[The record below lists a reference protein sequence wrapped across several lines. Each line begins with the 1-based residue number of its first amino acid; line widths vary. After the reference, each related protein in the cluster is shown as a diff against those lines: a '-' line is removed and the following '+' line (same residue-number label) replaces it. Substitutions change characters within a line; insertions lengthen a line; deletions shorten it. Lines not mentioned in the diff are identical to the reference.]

1 MDPSASS
8 DRRPYAATGGAL
20 LAASPVPWAL
30 LAWGHPVAASP
41 WWSGVALAS
50 GVGLAVAGLLIGGRP
65 RVGRNLAAVSALLAP
80 TTAVQRFLDSPAL
93 ALTLALALLIVLGSL
108 LQLGSPLLGGSL
120 RRTARAAGRVRG
132 SAIVAATLWLFV
144 TIGIGRTGE
153 EALWAAVASS
163 GIAAVNG
170 ARWLLRGSST
180 HTARRR
186 LVATFLSAALVLALL
201 SSYSAWELAACGA
214 VYAMLTA
221 VFGPRAEHAE
231 ADAREWWRTLFEHPE
246 RMLVVTFATVAAI
259 GAVALVLPHAA
270 AAGSEVAAIDALFT
284 SVSAVCVTGLSTID
298 VSTSLSGI
306 GQAALLVL
314 MQIGGLGIMTFSTA
328 ALRVLGGRM
337 SMRHE
342 SAVARLI
349 GTRDRSRVIASA
361 QDILKVTFVAE
372 AVGAIALTALF
383 WRHGD
388 EFGTALWRG
397 SFTSVSAFCNAGFS
411 LQSDSLVPY
420 RADPLVL
427 HTVAALIIVGG
438 LSPAV
443 VLAWTRRERHLPLA
457 AQARMCLVAAGIL
470 LAAGAI
476 FFAVVEWNGTL
487 AGMSVADKIHN
498 AWFQSATLRTA
509 GFNSIDVGAI
519 HAATYVMFLVMM
531 FIGGS
536 PGGTAGGVKTTT
548 VATLMLSTVATVLG
562 RQQTTA
568 FGRRIGDAT
577 LRKAAVIVTVAA
589 TTNFAAILALL
600 VTQDIAMPAAAFEA
614 VSALAT
620 VGLSQGATGSLDE
633 VGKILIMACMF
644 VGRIGGLTVM
654 MFMSQRTP
662 PIGTRLP
669 TEEIDV
675 G

>member
-1 MDPSASS
+1 M
-8 DRRPYAATGGAL
+8 

-30 LAWGHPVAASP
+30 LAWGHPETASP
-41 WWSGVALAS
+41 WWSAVALA
-50 GVGLAVAGLLIGGRP
+50 GGIGLAVAGLVIGTRP
-65 RVGRNLAAVSALLAP
+65 RVGRNLAALAAVAAP
-80 TTAVQRFLDSPAL
+80 TTAMPQFLESPAL
-93 ALTLALALLIVLGSL
+93 ALTLAIALLVVLGSL
-108 LQLGSPLLGGSL
+108 LQLGSPLLGGTL
-120 RRTARAAGRVRG
+120 RRTARASGRVRG

-144 TIGIGRTGE
+144 AIGMGRTSE
-153 EALWAAVASS
+153 TALWAAAAAA
-163 GIAAVNG
+163 GIAALTGVQ
-170 ARWLLRGSST
+170 WLLRRGSS
-180 HTARRR
+180 HAAQRR
-186 LVATFLSAALVLALL
+186 LLAAALVAAIALAAS
-201 SSYSAWELAACGA
+201 SSYSAWEIAACGA
-214 VYAMLTA
+214 VYAMLAA

-231 ADAREWWRTLFEHPE
+231 ADSREWWRPLFEHPE

-270 AAGSEVAAIDALFT
+270 AAGVEVAAIDALFT

-298 VSTSLSGI
+298 VSKSLSGV
-306 GQAALLVL
+306 GQGTLLVL

-337 SMRHE
+337 SLRHE

-388 EFGTALWRG
+388 DFGTAFWRG
-397 SFTSVSAFCNAGFS
+397 TFTSVSAFCNAGFS
-411 LQSDSLVPY
+411 LQTDSLVPY

-427 HTVAALIIVGG
+427 HTVAALIVVGG

-443 VLAWTRRERHLPLA
+443 VLAWARRERHLPLA

-470 LAAGAI
+470 LVAGTT
-476 FFAVVEWNGTL
+476 FFAIVEWDGTL
-487 AGMSVADKIHN
+487 AGMATTDKLHN

-548 VATLMLSTVATVLG
+548 IATLLLSTIATVLG
-562 RQQTTA
+562 RPHTTA

-577 LRKAAVIVTVAA
+577 VRKAAVIVTVAA
-589 TTNFAAILALL
+589 TTNLAAIVAML
-600 VTQDIAMPAAAFEA
+600 VTQDLPMPVAAFEA

-662 PIGTRLP
+662 PTTSRLP